1 MRRYVEALER
11 DALIAGME
19 QFMSDWDAWLCPV
32 APGPAFTHRQMRN
45 PLLGSPLEVDERS
58 YPTGCGA

>member
-1 MRRYVEALER
+1 MRRYVEALERR

-32 APGPAFTHRQMRN
+32 APGPALRTAR
-45 PLLGSPLEVDERS
+45 
-58 YPTGCGA
+58 